1 MKSEKLLENLLAIL
15 PYWHYKIDKQLKQS
29 LKSEM
34 SLETYY
40 CLQALNSLG
49 PMTMTELA
57 QNLKIPKQQA
67 TKIIN
72 NLYQYQFVKR
82 IHDEDDRRF
91 IRIEITRQAID
102 YIEQNYYRS
111 SEFVQELEEKIG
123 EKEVEALSGAI
134 EVLLRILPKID

>member
-1 MKSEKLLENLLAIL
+1 
-15 PYWHYKIDKQLKQS
+15 
-29 LKSEM
+29 M

-91 IRIEITRQAID
+91 IRIEITRQAMD
-102 YIEQNYYRS
+102 YIEQNYYHS

-123 EKEVEALSGAI
+123 AKEVEALSGAI
-134 EVLLRILPKID
+134 EVLLRILPKMD